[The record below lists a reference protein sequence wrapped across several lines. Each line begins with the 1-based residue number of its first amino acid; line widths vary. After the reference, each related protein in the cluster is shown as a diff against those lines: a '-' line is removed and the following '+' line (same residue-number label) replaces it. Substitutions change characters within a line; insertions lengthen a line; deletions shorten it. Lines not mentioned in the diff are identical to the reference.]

1 MPVGRVKARNPL
13 GHSGQR
19 KLHEVVGS
27 IEILMGKPQ
36 CNERLNVFEKWNEK
50 NNKAAFQTFAMLEQ
64 ENQLHK
70 SFSFFIC
77 IIFTKVMARIKRK

>member
-1 MPVGRVKARNPL
+1 MPVGRVNARKPL

-27 IEILMGKPQ
+27 IEMLMGKPQ
-36 CNERLNVFEKWNEK
+36 CIVRFRIFEMWNEK
-50 NNKAAFQTFAMLEQ
+50 NNKAAFQNFSMLEQ

-70 SFSFFIC
+70 SFEFFVC
-77 IIFTKVMARIKRK
+77 IICTKVMSRIKRK

>member
-1 MPVGRVKARNPL
+1 MPVGRVNARNPL

-36 CNERLNVFEKWNEK
+36 CIDRLRIFEIWNEK
-50 NNKAAFQTFAMLEQ
+50 NNKAAFQNFSMLEQ

-70 SFSFFIC
+70 SFAFFTC